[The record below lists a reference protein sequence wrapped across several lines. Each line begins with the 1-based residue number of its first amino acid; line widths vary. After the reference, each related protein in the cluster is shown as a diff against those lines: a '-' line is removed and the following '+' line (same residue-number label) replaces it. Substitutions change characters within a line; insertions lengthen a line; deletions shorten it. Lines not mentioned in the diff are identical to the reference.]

1 MWGSFTNDP
10 DFRAYTAKQPT
21 VIPYGDP
28 GAPINGASAPMA
40 ATAARWNFRK
50 EDQAPEIALNR
61 SIWKSIKGRRSKMP
75 APRHEHTIGSR
86 PNDEGD
92 G

>member
-1 MWGSFTNDP
+1 
-10 DFRAYTAKQPT
+10 

-61 SIWKSIKGRRSKMP
+61 SIWKSIKGRHAKMP
-75 APRHEHTIGSR
+75 APRHEHIIGSR

-92 G
+92 D